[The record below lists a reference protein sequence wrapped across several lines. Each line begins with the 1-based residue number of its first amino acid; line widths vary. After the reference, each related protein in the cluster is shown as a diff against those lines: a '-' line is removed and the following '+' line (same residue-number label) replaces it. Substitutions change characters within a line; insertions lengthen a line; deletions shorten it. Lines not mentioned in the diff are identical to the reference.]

1 MFTLYF
7 NFGISNVEIK
17 TKYGL
22 LSNHLF
28 QRKQKHD
35 GSLKNLRAMINF
47 HKKIIPSSYHKEEK
61 TLIELSCVNN
71 IGSGEKDF
79 SSYYTFEG
87 L

>member
-1 MFTLYF
+1 
-7 NFGISNVEIK
+7 
-17 TKYGL
+17 
-22 LSNHLF
+22 
-28 QRKQKHD
+28 
-35 GSLKNLRAMINF
+35 MINF

-61 TLIELSCVNN
+61 TPIELSCVNN